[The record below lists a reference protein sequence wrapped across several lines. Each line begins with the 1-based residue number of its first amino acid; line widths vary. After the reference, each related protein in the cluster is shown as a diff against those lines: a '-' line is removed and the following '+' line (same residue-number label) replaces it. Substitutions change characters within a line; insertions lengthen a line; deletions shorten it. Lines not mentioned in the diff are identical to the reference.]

1 VWVFVTASVPKLSM
15 QTRFIL
21 YAMANLEKKDGD
33 RWEPVMAKMDRLAEK
48 VEGVDAV

>member
-1 VWVFVTASVPKLSM
+1 MWVFVTALVPKPSV

-33 RWEPVMAKMDRLAEK
+33 RWEPMMAKMDRLAEK
-48 VEGVDAV
+48 VEGVDVV